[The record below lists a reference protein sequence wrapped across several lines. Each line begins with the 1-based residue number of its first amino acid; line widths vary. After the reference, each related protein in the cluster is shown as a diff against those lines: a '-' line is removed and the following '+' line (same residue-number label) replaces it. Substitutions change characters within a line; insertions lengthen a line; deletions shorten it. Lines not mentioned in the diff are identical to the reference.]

1 MQVRDEVSLAPDSA
15 VESGHHFIS
24 SARLIA
30 GLTMISR
37 IFGLLRDIVCAYFFS
52 TAVWHYFAIAF
63 MVPNLFRRLFG
74 EGALSAALIPVYSQQ
89 LHSDRKAARA
99 LVHSVITL
107 LIMILMVLIL
117 LGEAFLYFYWR
128 LSSHSPKTFLIL
140 TLTAIMLPY
149 LLLICLAAALGG
161 LLNVHRHFAS
171 PAALPILLNLCMII
185 SIIYFRKFFGDDPWR
200 QIYVVAIAVLIA
212 GFLQLLLQYPD
223 LRRAGIS
230 LRFRFDFADKSLRQI
245 FRLMAPMILGLSAMQ
260 INALCDYLI
269 AHLFSGP
276 QAGSSFTLWG
286 HTILYPVVE
295 GSVSFLYY
303 SQRLY
308 QLPLGVFGVA
318 LATAVFPLLSQHA
331 AQRDHLSFS
340 HTLAQ
345 GLRLTI
351 FVALPA
357 TLGLILIRVPVVK
370 LILERGAFTHH
381 DTLQVAWTLLFYA
394 LGITAYCF
402 QLLVVRAYYSFQDP
416 ITPVKIAVRMILLN
430 LFLNLVLIWPL
441 GTGGLALST
450 AICATI
456 QVIILLKLLIR
467 RYQLHLADGLV
478 GVCKK
483 TCLACAI
490 MVLGG
495 YLVLYFLRDYS
506 TSVQIVTAVTLSGLL
521 FAGASWLLKNE
532 ELYSLL
538 RRNK

>member
-1 MQVRDEVSLAPDSA
+1 MQVREEGSLAPGSA
-15 VESGHHFIS
+15 DESGHHFIS

-30 GLTMISR
+30 GLTMVSR
-37 IFGLLRDIVCAYFFS
+37 VFGLVRDIVCAYFFS

-107 LIMILMVLIL
+107 LIMILMALIL
-117 LGEAFLYFYWR
+117 LGEAFIYFYWR
-128 LSSHSPKTFLIL
+128 FTSHSPKTFLVL
-140 TLTAIMLPY
+140 ALTAIMLPY

-171 PAALPILLNLCMII
+171 PAALPILLNLCIII

-200 QIYVVAIAVLIA
+200 QIYVVALAVLIA

-269 AHLFSGP
+269 AYFLSGS
-276 QAGSSFTLWG
+276 QAGAGFTLWG
-286 HTILYPVVE
+286 YTIRYPVVE

-318 LATAVFPLLSQHA
+318 LATAVFPLLSLHA
-331 AQRDHLSFS
+331 ALKDHLSFS
-340 HTLAQ
+340 RILAQ

-351 FVALPA
+351 FVAFPA
-357 TLGLILIRVPVVK
+357 TLGLILIRVPVVS

-394 LGITAYCF
+394 LGITAYCI
-402 QLLVVRAYYSFQDP
+402 QLLVVRAYYSFQDS

-450 AICATI
+450 ALCATI
-456 QVIILLKLLIR
+456 QVVILLRLLIN
-467 RYQLHLADGLV
+467 RYQLRLGDGLA
-478 GVCKK
+478 GLCRK

-495 YLVLYFLRDYS
+495 YLTLEAFSAYRSSLQVFA
-506 TSVQIVTAVTLSGLL
+506 VVTISSLL
-521 FAGASWLLKNE
+521 FVGASWLLKNE